1 MPATLAE
8 LLDGIVCPRCGRED
22 TYVLRDIEYPVTVD
36 GNAVTV
42 AITVG
47 ECTYCGE
54 QLLDKVASS
63 TIEEAVRHL
72 RQGDVAALMHT
83 GESYHFP

>member
-1 MPATLAE
+1 MAATLAE
-8 LLDGIVCPRCGRED
+8 LLEGIVCPRCGREN
-22 TYVLRDIEYPVTVD
+22 TYILRDIEYPAQVN

-54 QLLDKVASS
+54 QLLDRVASS
-63 TIEEAVRHL
+63 RVEEAVRRM
-72 RQGDVAALMHT
+72 RQGDLAALTHT